1 MSLSWHER
9 VRISVSP
16 HQVAMVRFS
25 RGLRPRVADRK
36 SMPCAAAA
44 KGQGNW
50 ADAVEVLRDLL
61 VHPNVGRGDA
71 TLILSSHFIRY
82 VVLPW
87 SGELV
92 TEAEELEFART
103 RFIQVFGH
111 TARDWTI
118 VMSPAPA
125 GASRL
130 CAAVDQALISAATGV
145 VAASGLRLL
154 SVQPA
159 LMAQFNEWRGRIGA
173 EGWLATVEQ
182 GRLLMAWI
190 SGGQWR
196 SVRVRPLNGASV
208 SLAQVLEQEQLLLA
222 AGSASSKVYLAKV
235 GNVSVETDGLKVER
249 LSLRAPFARAA
260 GADAG
265 LALAMCG
272 L

>member
-1 MSLSWHER
+1 MSRLWRER
-9 VRISVSP
+9 VRIALSP
-16 HQVAMVRFS
+16 HEVALVRFS
-25 RGLRPRVADRK
+25 RGLRPRVVDRK
-36 SMPCAAAA
+36 SMPCPEV

-50 ADAVEVLRDLL
+50 AGAVDVLRDLL

-71 TLILSSHFIRY
+71 TLVLSSHFVRY
-82 VVLPW
+82 IVLPW
-87 SGELV
+87 SGELI
-92 TEAEELEFART
+92 TGAEELEFART
-103 RFIQVFGH
+103 RFIQVYGQS
-111 TARDWTI
+111 ARDWTI

-130 CAAVDQALISAATGV
+130 CAAVDQALIGAATGAM
-145 VAASGLRLL
+145 AASALRLL

-159 LMAQFNEWRGRIGA
+159 LMVQFNEWRRRIGA
-173 EGWLATVEQ
+173 DGWLATAEQ

-208 SLAQVLEQEQLLLA
+208 SLAQVLEQEKLLLS
-222 AGSASSKVYLAKV
+222 AGGADNKVYLAKL
-235 GNVSVETDGLKVER
+235 GNIVVETDGLKVER
-249 LSLRAPFARAA
+249 LELRAPLARAA

>member
-1 MSLSWHER
+1 MSPSWGER
-9 VRISVSP
+9 VRISLSP
-16 HQVAMVRFS
+16 HQVALVRVS
-25 RGLRPRVADRK
+25 RGLRPRVVDRK
-36 SMPCAAAA
+36 SMLCPDAR
-44 KGQGNW
+44 GQGNW

-61 VHPNVGRGDA
+61 VHPNVGKGDA
-71 TLILSSHFIRY
+71 TLILSSHFVRY

-87 SGELV
+87 SGELI
-92 TEAEELEFART
+92 TGAEELEFART
-103 RFIQVFGH
+103 RFIQVFGQS
-111 TARDWTI
+111 ARDWTI

-130 CAAVDQALISAATGV
+130 CAAVDQALIVAATGA
-145 VAASGLRLL
+145 VAGAGLRLL

-159 LMAQFNEWRGRIGA
+159 LMAQFNEWRHRIGDD
-173 EGWLATVEQ
+173 GWLATAEQ

-208 SLAQVLEQEQLLLA
+208 SLAQVLEQEQLLLS
-222 AGSASSKVYLAKV
+222 AGSANSTVYLTKM
-235 GNVSVETDGLKVER
+235 GNVAVETDGLKVER
-249 LSLRAPFARAA
+249 LALRAPLARAA

>member
-1 MSLSWHER
+1 MSLSWRER
-9 VRISVSP
+9 VRIAVSP
-16 HQVAMVRFS
+16 YQVALVRFS
-25 RGLRPRVADRK
+25 PGFRPRVVDRK
-36 SMPCAAAA
+36 SMPCPEA

-50 ADAVEVLRDLL
+50 ACAVEVLRDLL
-61 VHPNVGRGDA
+61 VHPNVGKGDA
-71 TLILSSHFIRY
+71 TLILSSHFVRY

-87 SGELV
+87 SGELI

-103 RFIQVFGH
+103 RFIQVFGQS
-111 TARDWTI
+111 ARDWTI

-125 GASRL
+125 GARRL
-130 CAAVDQALISAATGV
+130 CAAVDQALIGAVTGA

-159 LMAQFNEWRGRIGA
+159 LMAQFNEWRRRIGA
-173 EGWLATVEQ
+173 DGWLATAEQ

-190 SGGQWR
+190 AGGQWR

-208 SLAQVLEQEQLLLA
+208 SLAQVLEQEQLLLS
-222 AGSASSKVYLAKV
+222 AGSANNKVYLTKL
-235 GNVSVETDGLKVER
+235 GNVAVETDGLKVEW
-249 LSLRAPFARAA
+249 LALRAPLARAA